1 MLLCLYIHHIIEIKI
16 YGFKINTAIYTS
28 KNKIWDIFKKNK
40 HFNNYIFHKK
50 TSGKVL
56 GTLYFFTKKMT
67 CNYMRCLATYKKVN
81 LNLVAENCQT

>member
-56 GTLYFFTKKMT
+56 GTLYFFTKKNDLQLYEMSS
-67 CNYMRCLATYKKVN
+67 NIQKGKLKFSS
-81 LNLVAENCQT
+81 

>member
-1 MLLCLYIHHIIEIKI
+1 MDLKSIRPFTQVKIKFGI
-16 YGFKINTAIYTS
+16 YSRKLNTIT
-28 KNKIWDIFKKNK
+28 ITFFI
-40 HFNNYIFHKK
+40 KK

-67 CNYMRCLATYKKVN
+67 CNYTRCLATYKKVN